1 MGRHMKGTWEE
12 TGVAALEWLPPVTEW
27 DFRSI
32 REKESRLACCW
43 ESARSC
49 GSIAGNLTQWLDG
62 PGGMTTLGDF
72 ICTHGMRFP
81 TPWIMAGD
89 DMPTLA
95 AGIEAEA
102 SPLTVYSLRSRKEFV
117 LREVAEAMADGRDVL
132 EVLNRLL
139 LADGYVMTMAFE
151 TAGSNAVVQALTGW
165 AREEANKF
173 PRVRRGKGAAPPF
186 EWLKWLAALRLEEAR
201 QDAGVSFNEVQQL
214 LRRHELAH
222 ALAEAAPTLPI
233 YSSHGAWSK
242 AIGEARKWLGTLEAD
257 PVAFERRVLG

>member
-1 MGRHMKGTWEE
+1 MGRYMKGTWDEA
-12 TGVAALEWLPPVTEW
+12 GVATVDWLPPVTEW

-43 ESARSC
+43 EYARSC
-49 GSIAGNLTQWLDG
+49 SNIHGNLTQWLDG

-89 DMPTLA
+89 EMPALA

-102 SPLTVYSLRSRKEFV
+102 SPITVFSLRARKEFV
-117 LREVAEAMADGRDVL
+117 LREVAEAMEDGRDVL

-151 TAGSNAVVQALTGW
+151 TAGSNAVVKALGEW
-165 AREEANKF
+165 AREEATKF
-173 PRVRRGKGAAPPF
+173 PRARRGKGAAPPF

-201 QDAGVSFNEVQQL
+201 QAAGVSFNEVQQL
-214 LRRHELAH
+214 LKQHVLAH
-222 ALAEAAPTLPI
+222 PLREAAPTLPI

-242 AIGEARKWLGTLEAD
+242 AIGDARKWLAILDREPMT
-257 PVAFERRVLG
+257 FERRVLG